1 MAKIFISYIRADT
14 EIASAVAG
22 FLEEHGHEV
31 SMDSTVLSPGV
42 DWQETLYEALRTA
55 DALVSI
61 ISPEANKS
69 AFIMTELGAALSY
82 ARESGR
88 MLLVPVVISGAEIP
102 PPLRGIQALID
113 PDGDAQSIADQIARA
128 VAQFIG
134 TRAAVQVKEAETSQR
149 IEENASEY
157 VGEAVNAQE
166 KAEKRYRVIG
176 LLWYLLGFLALI
188 AGLVF
193 VGISLSR
200 TSGDAPSDWIHFA
213 YFTLRAIIVV
223 TLLGACAKYSFS
235 LGRSFTIEALKCADR
250 LHAISFGKFYLRVY
264 GHQANWEELKEAFAN
279 WNIDRPS
286 AFADT
291 GTADFDPK
299 LVELVTSIVQAAT
312 PEKKL

>member
-14 EIASAVAG
+14 QIASAVAG
-22 FLEEHGHEV
+22 LLEEHGHEV
-31 SMDSTVLSPGV
+31 SMDSTVLTPGV

-88 MLLVPVVISGAEIP
+88 MLLVPVVINGAEIP

-113 PDGDAQSIADQIARA
+113 PDSDAQSIADQIARA
-128 VAQFIG
+128 VAHFIG
-134 TRAAVQVKEAETSQR
+134 TRAAEQVKEAETSRR
-149 IEENASEY
+149 IEENAAEY
-157 VGEAVNAQE
+157 VGEAVDAQE
-166 KAEKRYRVIG
+166 KAERRYRVIG
-176 LLWYLLGFLALI
+176 IFWYLLGLLALI
-188 AGLVF
+188 AGLIF
-193 VGISLSR
+193 VGVSLSR
-200 TSGDAPSDWIHFA
+200 TSGDVPSNWIHFA
-213 YFTLRAIIVV
+213 HFTLRAIIVV
-223 TLLGACAKYSFS
+223 ALLGACAKYSFS

-264 GHQANWEELKEAFAN
+264 GHQANWDELKEAFAN

-291 GTADFDPK
+291 DTADFDPK
-299 LVELVTSIVQAAT
+299 LIEFVTSIVQAAT
-312 PEKKL
+312 PEKRP